1 MRNCNLEKPTFCVF
15 LFNVMLNF
23 VRFTFDKIRSIFA
36 RGIAQAF
43 DIRSLLWT
51 AEERIKWIW
60 IQRVKIR
67 PDTWHRHSMSVS
79 PWYHLGQVKR
89 CDIYILTQWF
99 PASCAAHQPFDQ
111 EKDHLPLFPIHLSC
125 VPWLSFRVIMYFNP
139 FFWIIFVWNW
149 YLFKY
154 F

>member
-1 MRNCNLEKPTFCVF
+1 LRNCNLEKPTFCVF

-99 PASCAAHQPFDQ
+99 PASCAAQSTLWPGEGPPPFVPDPSFLRALVKLPCDYVFQ
-111 EKDHLPLFPIHLSC
+111 PLFL
-125 VPWLSFRVIMYFNP
+125 
-139 FFWIIFVWNW
+139 IIFVWNW